1 MGLGRA
7 PQHPRVRHLHIIVDD
22 LPSWWA
28 DASHNNTVE
37 IAGQQP
43 GQHSVTIALF
53 DANHN
58 PFPGQVVTVTFT
70 VPSSAAK
77 QHTHMQRGSR
87 ADRNDILGR
96 TSSRSMATWPA
107 AFLTS

>member
-28 DASHNNTVE
+28 DASHNNTVK

-43 GQHSVTIALF
+43 GQHSETIALF

-70 VPSSAAK
+70 VPSSASK
-77 QHTHMQRGSR
+77 QHTHMHSDEAPGSWCRCYRG
-87 ADRNDILGR
+87 
-96 TSSRSMATWPA
+96 A
-107 AFLTS
+107 ACRQHVKAG